1 MADKSND
8 KVVKPRLL
16 VLCKMFYELTDEA
29 HPMSTFE
36 IIDYLCEHG
45 VPANNKTL
53 RSDLKLL
60 KDMDIDIVTVTGR
73 PNKYFLGARLFEMPE
88 IKLLL
93 DAVASSR
100 FITKSKSKELSRK
113 LTSLTSENQR
123 KQLIRHMYTTGRVK
137 PGNEN
142 VFYYVDLINN
152 AIEFKRKISFRIIE
166 FDGRKK
172 KVLRHDGEVYVM
184 SPYAMYWSDDFYYV
198 VGWSDKRETMAA
210 YRIDRMEEPQILDD
224 KAVKKPKGFRITDYS
239 HKVFEM
245 FAGEEVR
252 VKLEVRNDLMK
263 YVIDRFGMK
272 FETEPA
278 TDETTYCYVDV
289 CLSPTF
295 YGWVF
300 GFKGGIKI
308 LDPPKARKEII
319 KMAWN
324 LITDEKADNNDSSL
338 TEKETEA

>member
-1 MADKSND
+1 MADKSNE

-16 VLCKMFYELTDEA
+16 VLSKMFYELTDEA

-36 IIDYLCEHG
+36 ILDYLAENG

-60 KDMDIDIVTVTGR
+60 KDMDIDIVTVSGR

-113 LTSLTSENQR
+113 LTSLTSDHQR

-152 AIEFKRKISFRIIE
+152 AIEIKKKISFKIVE

-172 KVLRHDGEVYVM
+172 KTHRNGGEVYVI
-184 SPYAMYWSDDFYYV
+184 SPYAMYWNDDFYYA
-198 VGWSDKRETMAA
+198 VGWSDKRGKMVAN
-210 YRIDRMEEPQILDD
+210 RIDRMEDLQILDE
-224 KAVKKPKGFRITDYS
+224 KAERKPKGFRITDYS

-245 FAGEEVR
+245 FDGEEVR
-252 VKLEVRNDLMK
+252 VKLECRNDLMK

-272 FETEPA
+272 FEAEPA
-278 TDETTYCYVDV
+278 TDYTTYCYVDV

-300 GFKGGIKI
+300 GFKGDIKI
-308 LDPPKARKEII
+308 IEP
-319 KMAWN
+319 
-324 LITDEKADNNDSSL
+324 TDAVAEMCAIAKVF
-338 TEKETEA
+338 K

>member
-1 MADKSND
+1 MAEKSSE

-16 VLCKMFYELTDEA
+16 VLSKMFYELTDEA

-36 IIDYLCEHG
+36 IIDYLAENG
-45 VPANNKTL
+45 VPANTKTL

-60 KDMDIDIVTVTGR
+60 KDMDIDIVTVPGR

-88 IKLLL
+88 VKLLL

-100 FITKSKSKELSRK
+100 FITKRKSKELSLK
-113 LTSLTSENQR
+113 LASLSSGTQR

-142 VFYYVDLINN
+142 IFYYIDIINN
-152 AIEFKRKISFRIIE
+152 AIELKKKISFKITE

-172 KVLRHDGEVYVM
+172 KTQRNSGEIYVI
-184 SPYAMYWSDDFYYV
+184 SPYAMYWNDDYYYA
-198 VGWSDKRETMAA
+198 VGWSDKRKKMVAN
-210 YRIDRMEEPQILDD
+210 RIDRMEDLQILDE
-224 KAVKKPKGFRITDYS
+224 KAEKKPKGFRLTDYS

-245 FAGEEVR
+245 FDGEEVR
-252 VKLEVRNDLMK
+252 VMLECRNDLMK

-278 TDETTYCYVDV
+278 TDDTTYCYVDV

-300 GFKGGIKI
+300 GFGGDIRI
-308 LDPPKARKEII
+308 VEPATAVD
-319 KMAWN
+319 KMKKM
-324 LITDEKADNNDSSL
+324 LKSM
-338 TEKETEA
+338 TEAEADIQCD

>member
-1 MADKSND
+1 MADKSSD

-16 VLCKMFYELTDEA
+16 VLSKMFYELTDEA

-36 IIDYLCEHG
+36 ILDYLAENG

-60 KDMDIDIVTVTGR
+60 KDMDIDIVTVSGR

-113 LTSLTSENQR
+113 LTSLTSTHQK
-123 KQLIRHMYTTGRVK
+123 KQLVRHMYTTGRIK

-142 VFYYVDLINN
+142 IFYYIDLINN
-152 AIEFKRKISFRIIE
+152 AIELKKKIRFNIIE

-172 KVLRHDGEVYVM
+172 KTLRNNSEVYVI
-184 SPYAMYWSDDFYYV
+184 SPYAMYWNDDFYYV
-198 VGWSDKRETMAA
+198 VGWSDKRDKMVAN
-210 YRIDRMEEPQILDD
+210 RIDRMEDPQILDE
-224 KAVKKPKGFRITDYS
+224 KAIRKPKGFRLTDYS

-245 FAGEEVR
+245 FDGEEVR
-252 VKLEVRNDLMK
+252 VKLECRNDLMK

-278 TDETTYCYVDV
+278 TEDSTYCYVDV

-300 GFKGGIKI
+300 GFGGDIRILEPEAAVEKI
-308 LDPPKARKEII
+308 VEMSK
-319 KMAWN
+319 KMISA
-324 LITDEKADNNDSSL
+324 ES
-338 TEKETEA
+338 

>member
-1 MADKSND
+1 MADKSNE

-16 VLCKMFYELTDEA
+16 VLSKMFYELTDEA

-36 IIDYLCEHG
+36 ILDYLVENG

-60 KDMDIDIVTVTGR
+60 KDMDIDIVTVSGR

-113 LTSLTSENQR
+113 LTSLTSTHQK
-123 KQLIRHMYTTGRVK
+123 KQLVRHMYTTGRVK

-142 VFYYVDLINN
+142 IFYYIDLINN
-152 AIEFKRKISFRIIE
+152 AIELKKKICFSIIE

-172 KVLRHDGEVYVM
+172 KTLRNDGEVYVI
-184 SPYAMYWSDDFYYV
+184 SPYAMYWNDDFYYV
-198 VGWSDKRETMAA
+198 VGWSDKRDKMVAN
-210 YRIDRMEEPQILDD
+210 RIDRMEDPQILDE
-224 KAVKKPKGFRITDYS
+224 KAIKKPKGFRLTDYS

-245 FAGEEVR
+245 FDGEEVR
-252 VKLEVRNDLMK
+252 VKLECRNDLMK

-278 TDETTYCYVDV
+278 TSETTYCYVDV

-300 GFKGGIKI
+300 GFGGDIKI
-308 LDPPKARKEII
+308 LEPDDAVEEMN
-319 KMAWN
+319 KMAKSI
-324 LITDEKADNNDSSL
+324 LAT
-338 TEKETEA
+338 

>member
-1 MADKSND
+1 MADKSKENM
-8 KVVKPRLL
+8 VKARLL
-16 VLCKMFYELTDEA
+16 VLTKMFYELTDEN
-29 HPMSTFE
+29 HPMDTFE
-36 IIDYLCEHG
+36 IIDYLGEHG
-45 VPANNKTL
+45 VPANTKTL
-53 RSDLKLL
+53 RSDIKLL
-60 KDMDIDIVTVTGR
+60 KDQDIDIVTVSSR
-73 PNKYFLGARLFEMPE
+73 PNKYFLGDRLFEMPE

-113 LTSLTSENQR
+113 LTNLTSNNQK
-123 KQLIRHMYTTGRVK
+123 KQLTRHMYTTGRVK

-152 AIEFKRKISFRIIE
+152 AIELKKKISFRIIE

-210 YRIDRMEEPQILDD
+210 YRIDRMEEPQILDE
-224 KAVKKPKGFRITDYS
+224 KVIKKPRGFRVTDYS

-252 VKLEVRNDLMK
+252 VKLECRNDLMK

-272 FETEPA
+272 FETERA

-300 GFKGGIKI
+300 GFKGNIRI
-308 LDPPKARKEII
+308 LEPKEAVDEMRDMSIS
-319 KMAWN
+319 M
-324 LITDEKADNNDSSL
+324 ITAEQM
-338 TEKETEA
+338 

>member
-1 MADKSND
+1 MADKSKENM
-8 KVVKPRLL
+8 VKARLL
-16 VLCKMFYELTDEA
+16 VLTKMFYELTDEN
-29 HPMSTFE
+29 HPMDTFE
-36 IIDYLCEHG
+36 IIDYLAEHG
-45 VPANNKTL
+45 VPANTKTL
-53 RSDLKLL
+53 RSDIKLL
-60 KDMDIDIVTVTGR
+60 KDQDIDIVTVTSR

-100 FITKSKSKELSRK
+100 FITKGKSKELTHK
-113 LTSLTSENQR
+113 LTSLTSGHQR
-123 KQLIRHMYTTGRVK
+123 KQLNRHMYTTGRVK

-142 VFYYVDLINN
+142 VFYYMDLIND
-152 AIEFKRKISFRIIE
+152 AIELKRKISFRIIE

-184 SPYAMYWSDDFYYV
+184 SPYAMYWSDDYYYA
-198 VGWSDKRETMAA
+198 VGWSDKRATMAA
-210 YRIDRMEEPQILDD
+210 YRIDRMEEPEILDE
-224 KAVKKPKGFRITDYS
+224 KAVRKPKGFRLTDYS

-252 VKLEVRNDLMK
+252 VKLECRNDLMK

-278 TDETTYCYVDV
+278 TDDTTYCYVDV

-308 LDPPKARKEII
+308 VEPEEAVKEIVSMS
-319 KMAWN
+319 KK
-324 LITDEKADNNDSSL
+324 LISEEDI
-338 TEKETEA
+338 

>member
-16 VLCKMFYELTDEA
+16 VLSKMFYELTDEA
-29 HPMSTFE
+29 HPMNTFE
-36 IIDYLCEHG
+36 IIDYLAEHG

-60 KDMDIDIVTVTGR
+60 KDMDIDIVTVPGR

-100 FITKSKSKELSRK
+100 FITKRKSKELSSK
-113 LTSLTSENQR
+113 LISLTSGNQR
-123 KQLIRHMYTTGRVK
+123 KQLVRHMYTTGRVK

-142 VFYYVDLINN
+142 IFYYIDLINN
-152 AIEFKRKISFRIIE
+152 AIELKKKISFSIIE

-172 KVLRHDGEVYVM
+172 KTLRNDGEVYVI
-184 SPYAMYWSDDFYYV
+184 SPYAMYWNDDFYYV
-198 VGWSDKRETMAA
+198 VGWSDKRDKMVAN
-210 YRIDRMEEPQILDD
+210 RIDRMEDPQILDE
-224 KAVKKPKGFRITDYS
+224 KAIKKPKGFRLTDYS

-245 FAGEEVR
+245 FDGEEVR
-252 VKLEVRNDLMK
+252 VKLECRNDLMK

-278 TDETTYCYVDV
+278 TDETTFCYVDV

-308 LDPPKARKEII
+308 LEPEEAVRELKE
-319 KMAWN
+319 MATRVLDAYGN
-324 LITDEKADNNDSSL
+324 H
-338 TEKETEA
+338 

>member
-1 MADKSND
+1 MEDKD
-8 KVVKPRLL
+8 KKNMVKARLL
-16 VLCKMFYELTDEA
+16 VLTKMFYELTDDA
-29 HPMSTFE
+29 HPMDTFE
-36 IIDYLCEHG
+36 IINYLAEHG
-45 VPANNKTL
+45 VPANTKTL
-53 RSDLKLL
+53 RSDIALL
-60 KDMDIDIVTVTGR
+60 KELDIDIVTVIGR
-73 PNKYFLGARLFEMPE
+73 PNKYFWGARLFEMPE

-113 LTSLTSENQR
+113 LTSLTSRNQK
-123 KQLIRHMYTTGRVK
+123 KQLTRHMYTTGRVK

-152 AIEFKRKISFRIIE
+152 AIENKKKISFRIIE

-172 KVLRHDGEVYVM
+172 KVLRNDGEVYVM
-184 SPYAMYWSDDFYYV
+184 SPYAMYWNDDFYYA
-198 VGWSDKRETMAA
+198 VGWSDKRGKMVAN
-210 YRIDRMEEPQILDD
+210 RIDRMDDPQILDE
-224 KAVKKPKGFRITDYS
+224 KAVKKPKGFRVTDYS

-245 FAGEEVR
+245 FDGEEVR
-252 VKLEVRNDLMK
+252 VKLECRNDLMK

-278 TDETTYCYVDV
+278 TEETTYCYVNV

-300 GFKGGIKI
+300 GFKGGIM
-308 LDPPKARKEII
+308 II
-319 KMAWN
+319 
-324 LITDEKADNNDSSL
+324 EP
-338 TEKETEA
+338 TEAIDEIQYMAEKIFEAGSPRD

>member
-1 MADKSND
+1 MADKSKEN
-8 KVVKPRLL
+8 VVKARLL
-16 VLCKMFYELTDEA
+16 VLSKMFYELTDEA
-29 HPMSTFE
+29 HPMSTFD
-36 IIDYLCEHG
+36 IIDYLAEHG

-60 KDMDIDIVTVTGR
+60 KDQDIDIVTVPGR

-100 FITKSKSKELSRK
+100 FITKSKSRELSRK
-113 LTSLTSENQR
+113 LASLTSENQR

-142 VFYYVDLINN
+142 IFYYVDLINN
-152 AIEFKRKISFRIIE
+152 AIELRRKISFRIIE
-166 FDGRKK
+166 FDGKK
-172 KVLRHDGEVYVM
+172 KKTLRHDGEVYVI
-184 SPYAMYWSDDFYYV
+184 SPYAMYWNDDFYYV
-198 VGWSDKRETMAA
+198 VGWSDKRDTMGA
-210 YRIDRMEEPQILDD
+210 YRIDRMDDPQILNE
-224 KAVKKPKGFRITDYS
+224 KAAKKPKGFRVTDYS

-245 FAGEEVR
+245 FEGEEKR
-252 VKLEVRNDLMK
+252 VKLECRNDLMK

-272 FETEPA
+272 FETEAA
-278 TDETTYCYVDV
+278 TKETTYCYVDV

-300 GFKGGIKI
+300 GFGGDIRI
-308 LDPPKARKEII
+308 LEPKEAICEMKR
-319 KMAWN
+319 MA
-324 LITDEKADNNDSSL
+324 EKVL
-338 TEKETEA
+338 K

>member
-16 VLCKMFYELTDEA
+16 VLSKMFYELTDEA
-29 HPMSTFE
+29 HPMNTFE
-36 IIDYLCEHG
+36 IIDYLAEHG

-60 KDMDIDIVTVTGR
+60 KDMDIDIVTVPGR

-100 FITKSKSKELSRK
+100 FITKRKSKELSSK
-113 LTSLTSENQR
+113 LISLTSGNQR
-123 KQLIRHMYTTGRVK
+123 KQLVRHMYTTGRVK

-142 VFYYVDLINN
+142 IFYYIDLINN
-152 AIEFKRKISFRIIE
+152 AIIELKKKISFSIIE

-172 KVLRHDGEVYVM
+172 KTLRNDGEVYVI
-184 SPYAMYWSDDFYYV
+184 SPYAMYWNDDFYYV
-198 VGWSDKRETMAA
+198 VGWSDKRDKMVAN
-210 YRIDRMEEPQILDD
+210 RIDRMEDPQILDE
-224 KAVKKPKGFRITDYS
+224 KAVKKPKGFRLTDYS

-245 FAGEEVR
+245 FDGEEVR
-252 VKLEVRNDLMK
+252 VKIECRNDLMK

-278 TDETTYCYVDV
+278 TDETTFCYVDV

-308 LDPPKARKEII
+308 LEPEEAVRELKE
-319 KMAWN
+319 MATRVLDAYGN
-324 LITDEKADNNDSSL
+324 H
-338 TEKETEA
+338 

>member
-1 MADKSND
+1 MADKIND

-16 VLCKMFYELTDEA
+16 VLSKMFYELTDEV

-36 IIDYLCEHG
+36 IIDYLEEHG

-53 RSDLKLL
+53 RSDIKLL
-60 KDMDIDIVTVTGR
+60 KDQDIDIVTVPGR

-100 FITKSKSKELSRK
+100 FITKSKSKDLSRK
-113 LTSLTSENQR
+113 LTNLTSGHQR

-152 AIEFKRKISFRIIE
+152 AIELKKKISFRIIE
-166 FDGRKK
+166 FDGRKR
-172 KVLRHDGEVYVM
+172 KVLRNDGEIYVM

-198 VGWSDKRETMAA
+198 VGWSDKRKKMVAN
-210 YRIDRMEEPQILDD
+210 RIDRMDDPQILDE
-224 KAVKKPKGFRITDYS
+224 KAVKKPKGFRLTDYS

-245 FAGEEVR
+245 FDGEEVR
-252 VKLEVRNDLMK
+252 VKLECRNDLMK

-272 FETEPA
+272 FETEP
-278 TDETTYCYVDV
+278 TTEDTTYCYVDV

-295 YGWVF
+295 YGWIF

-308 LDPPKARKEII
+308 VEPKEAVDEII
-319 KMAWN
+319 SMSRC
-324 LITDEKADNNDSSL
+324 LIAAESS
-338 TEKETEA
+338 KKI

>member
-16 VLCKMFYELTDEA
+16 VLSKMFYELTDEA
-29 HPMSTFE
+29 HPMNTFE
-36 IIDYLCEHG
+36 IIDYLAEHG

-60 KDMDIDIVTVTGR
+60 KDMDIDIVTVSGR

-113 LTSLTSENQR
+113 LASLTSDYQR
-123 KQLIRHMYTTGRVK
+123 KQLIRHMYTTGRIK

-142 VFYYVDLINN
+142 IFYYIDLINN
-152 AIEFKRKISFRIIE
+152 AIELKKKISFSIIE

-172 KVLRHDGEVYVM
+172 KTLRNDGEVYVI
-184 SPYAMYWSDDFYYV
+184 SPYAMYWNDDFYYV
-198 VGWSDKRETMAA
+198 VGWSDKREKMVAN
-210 YRIDRMEEPQILDD
+210 RIDRMEDPRILDE
-224 KAVKKPKGFRITDYS
+224 KAVRKPKGFRLTDYS

-245 FAGEEVR
+245 FDGDEVR
-252 VKLEVRNDLMK
+252 VKLECRNDLMK

-272 FETEPA
+272 FDTEPA
-278 TDETTYCYVDV
+278 TEDTTYCFVDV

-300 GFKGGIKI
+300 GFGGNIKI
-308 LDPPKARKEII
+308 LEPEAAVEKIVEMSK
-319 KMAWN
+319 KMISA
-324 LITDEKADNNDSSL
+324 ES
-338 TEKETEA
+338 

>member
-1 MADKSND
+1 MADKSKENM
-8 KVVKPRLL
+8 VKARLL
-16 VLCKMFYELTDEA
+16 VLTKMFYELTDEN
-29 HPMSTFE
+29 HPMDTFE
-36 IIDYLCEHG
+36 IIDYLVEHG
-45 VPANNKTL
+45 VPANTKTL
-53 RSDLKLL
+53 RSDIKLL
-60 KDMDIDIVTVTGR
+60 KDQDIDIVTVSSR

-100 FITKSKSKELSRK
+100 FITKSKSKELARK
-113 LTSLTSENQR
+113 LTSLTSDNQK
-123 KQLIRHMYTTGRVK
+123 KQLVRHMYTTGRIK

-152 AIEFKRKISFRIIE
+152 AIELKKKISFQIIE

-172 KVLRHDGEVYVM
+172 KVLRHDGEVYMM

-210 YRIDRMEEPQILDD
+210 YRIDRMENPQILDE
-224 KAVKKPKGFRITDYS
+224 KAIKKPKGFRVTDYS

-252 VKLEVRNDLMK
+252 VKLECRNDLMK

-272 FETEPA
+272 FETEQA
-278 TDETTYCYVDV
+278 TEETTYCYVDV

-300 GFKGGIKI
+300 GFKGNISI
-308 LDPPKARKEII
+308 LEP
-319 KMAWN
+319 
-324 LITDEKADNNDSSL
+324 
-338 TEKETEA
+338 TEAVDEMHSMAKLILK

>member
-16 VLCKMFYELTDEA
+16 VLSKMFYELTDEA

-36 IIDYLCEHG
+36 IIDYLAENG
-45 VPANNKTL
+45 VPANTKTL

-60 KDMDIDIVTVTGR
+60 KDMDIDIVTVPGR

-100 FITKSKSKELSRK
+100 FITKRKSKELSSK
-113 LTSLTSENQR
+113 LASLTSGNQR

-142 VFYYVDLINN
+142 IFYYIDLINN
-152 AIEFKRKISFRIIE
+152 AIELRKKISFKIIE

-172 KVLRHDGEVYVM
+172 ETHRNSGEVYVI
-184 SPYAMYWSDDFYYV
+184 SPYAMYWNDDFYYA
-198 VGWSDKRETMAA
+198 VGWSDKREKMVAN
-210 YRIDRMEEPQILDD
+210 RIDRMEDLQILDE
-224 KAVKKPKGFRITDYS
+224 KAERKPKGFRLTDYS

-245 FAGEEVR
+245 FDGEEVR
-252 VKLEVRNDLMK
+252 VKLECRNDLMK

-272 FETEPA
+272 FDTEPS

-289 CLSPTF
+289 CLSLTF

-300 GFKGGIKI
+300 GFKGDMRIME
-308 LDPPKARKEII
+308 PPKAVSEFRN
-319 KMAWN
+319 MAEQI
-324 LITDEKADNNDSSL
+324 LK
-338 TEKETEA
+338 

>member
-1 MADKSND
+1 MAKRNNENM
-8 KVVKPRLL
+8 VKPRLL
-16 VLCKMFYELTDEA
+16 VLTRMFYELTDEN
-29 HPMSTFE
+29 HPMDTFE
-36 IIDYLCEHG
+36 IIDYLAEHG

-60 KDMDIDIVTVTGR
+60 KDMDIDIVTVSGR

-100 FITKSKSKELSRK
+100 FITKSKSRELSRK
-113 LTSLTSENQR
+113 LTSLTSGYQR
-123 KQLIRHMYTTGRVK
+123 KQLNRHMYTTGRVK

-142 VFYYVDLINN
+142 VFYYMDLIND
-152 AIEFKRKISFRIIE
+152 AIELKKKISFRIIE

-172 KVLRHDGEVYVM
+172 KVLRHDGEVYVI

-210 YRIDRMEEPQILDD
+210 YRIDRMEEPKILEE
-224 KAVKKPKGFRITDYS
+224 KAAKKPRGFRVTDYS

-252 VKLEVRNDLMK
+252 VKLECRNDLMK

-278 TDETTYCYVDV
+278 TDNTTYCYVDV

-300 GFKGGIKI
+300 GFKGDIKI
-308 LDPPKARKEII
+308 IEPKEAVDEIVSI
-319 KMAWN
+319 SKK
-324 LITDEKADNNDSSL
+324 LILAES
-338 TEKETEA
+338 